1 MIDGECAIPGA
12 IVDPWRIIVT
22 AAAAISVARSTF
34 RLHMGTPPVGVG
46 PLHPTYPLAGSST
59 ASRSRG
65 TRSAFADMARRTLP
79 LAGYFDDPEAEPD
92 EEAPEELPLA
102 PLEEPEPPEDAEAL
116 QSAPL
121 ASLPL
126 MQVPAFA
133 GLRLA
138 DERGE
143 GVAGVAGAA
152 GEADVVLARLPEG
165 VVLFAD
171 VVVSAVDGLIEE
183 DVVLPE

>member
-1 MIDGECAIPGA
+1 MIDGEWAIPGA

-22 AAAAISVARSTF
+22 AAAAISVARSSF

-65 TRSAFADMARRTLP
+65 AWSAFADMARRTLP

-165 VVLFAD
+165 VVLF
-171 VVVSAVDGLIEE
+171 
-183 DVVLPE
+183 

>member
-1 MIDGECAIPGA
+1 MIDGAWATPGA

-46 PLHPTYPLAGSST
+46 PLHPTYPLAGPPT

-65 TRSAFADMARRTLP
+65 TRSACADKARRTWP
-79 LAGYFDDPEAEPD
+79 IAGYFGEPEAEPD

-102 PLEEPEPPEDAEAL
+102 PLEEPEPPEAADAL
-116 QSAPL
+116 QSAPF

-138 DERGE
+138 EDRGE
-143 GVAGVAGAA
+143 GVAGVAGEA
-152 GEADVVLARLPEG
+152 GEADVLLARLPDG

-183 DVVLPE
+183 EVVLPQ